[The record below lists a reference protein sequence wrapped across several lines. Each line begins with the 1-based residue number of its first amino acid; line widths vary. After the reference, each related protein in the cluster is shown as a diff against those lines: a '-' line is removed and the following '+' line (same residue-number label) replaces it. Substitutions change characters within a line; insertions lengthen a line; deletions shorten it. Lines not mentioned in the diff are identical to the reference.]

1 VRHAERRRI
10 VLAWDGERSWCSSY
24 QGRLLGVLVDVGLG
38 SCHQERGYLG
48 VNQSLTGGTKTLERT
63 AGR

>member
-1 VRHAERRRI
+1 VRHAEQRRI
-10 VLAWDGERSWCSSY
+10 VLAWDSERSWCPSY
-24 QGRLLGVLVDVGLG
+24 QGRLLGALVEVGLG